1 MKQIQNLY
9 LENLPKGAHYSF
21 NQSVVKRIKNDS
33 VLCAKPQLIPLIAK
47 YESAFLVEEE
57 KFKLSQKSEFTD
69 SLNLLDDM
77 RDNAYRG
84 IKQIVGG
91 YAKVP
96 DSEIQQAA
104 KALNQL
110 ITDYRINVDV
120 QRDQES
126 GLLSNFIADLDGKCA
141 PHVQTLGMGKA
152 VQVLKEANNQYIDVR
167 ESRTEERM
175 HKEKKALE
183 TACAATDTAYR
194 ALIAMVNALAMVEGE
209 ADYAD
214 FIDYMNSLINEYKTE
229 VLNHP
234 TKPST
239 PTEPEGEG
247 TGGEEQPTPGG
258 EETGGEDQPGTGG
271 EGTGGEDEGGNTD
284 PGGDSGYDDDDDE
297 GGLAG

>member
-96 DSEIQQAA
+96 DAEIQQAA

-141 PHVQTLGMGKA
+141 PHVLTLGMGKA

-194 ALIAMVNALAMVEGE
+194 ALIAMVNALALVEGE

-271 EGTGGEDEGGNTD
+271 EGTSGEDEGGNTD